1 MFRTTI
7 AIMTML
13 LLASS
18 FHAQTSLDYSDL
30 SLWAAHP
37 DKKDMADMVPDQ
49 KLTDNQPDAQVDVFF
64 VHPTTYTKKFID
76 GLWNAPV
83 DNAELNAKT
92 TSTTIKLQ
100 ASIFNVAGKV
110 YAPFYRQ
117 AHLQSYYP
125 KKSGDNAI
133 PAFALAYQD
142 VEDAF
147 NQFLKWNDGRPFI
160 IASHSQ
166 GTQHA
171 GMLVKKRIDGQD
183 LQKRMVA
190 AYLVGMPIKKD
201 AYSSIPIC
209 DDPSDTGCYVS
220 WRTYMK
226 GGGPKKGWRTQ
237 DNITVVNPITWKV
250 DSNYSDL
257 SEHEG
262 VVMFKYDKILPQK
275 TRAKIEGNV
284 LWIKRPKFF
293 GSFLL
298 LNKNFHVADFNM
310 FWMDVRSNVE
320 NRVQTYLKLR

>member
-1 MFRTTI
+1 MFQSFI
-7 AIMTML
+7 SMMVVLI
-13 LLASS
+13 LASS
-18 FHAQTSLDYSDL
+18 VSAQLDYSDL
-30 SLWAAHP
+30 SLWASHP

-49 KLTDNQPDAQVDVFF
+49 HLSYNQADAKVDVFF

-76 GLWNAPV
+76 GGWNAPI
-83 DNAELNAKT
+83 DNAKLNSKT
-92 TSTTIKLQ
+92 TASTIRLQ
-100 ASIFNVAGKV
+100 ASLFNVACKI

-117 AHLQSYYP
+117 AHIHSYYP
-125 KKSGDNAI
+125 KKSGDKAK
-133 PAFALAYQD
+133 PAFELAFKD
-142 VEDAF
+142 VEAAF
-147 NQFLKWNDGRPFI
+147 DQFLKWNNGRPFI

-201 AYSSIPIC
+201 AYQSIPVC

-237 DNITVVNPITWKV
+237 NNITVVNPITWKI
-250 DSNYSDL
+250 DKEYSDL
-257 SEHEG
+257 SQHEG
-262 VVMFKYDKILPQK
+262 VVTGKFDRVQPRK
-275 TRAKIEGNV
+275 TRAKVQGNV
-284 LWIKRPKFF
+284 LWVTRPKFF

-298 LNKNFHVADFNM
+298 LNKNFHVADYNM
-310 FWMDVRSNVE
+310 FWKDVRTNVE
-320 NRVQTYLKLR
+320 NRVQTYLNLR